1 MSTSDVPQDEIR
13 KSILLGGDASPW
25 LIGCAISHKGR
36 VRSENQDR
44 FALEPISA
52 DAAVA
57 IVADGMG
64 GHMGGS
70 HAAEIAARTILNGI
84 QADADASDQPTYDLL
99 SASFSLA
106 DEAIRARAS
115 RDAHLGGMG
124 TTSVAA
130 VVFRDRCIHL
140 YTGDSRL
147 YQYRDGKEIYRTKD
161 HSVVRYLEE
170 EGLLTADEARNHPM
184 RSRLTSSLGGGPAE
198 RKLVLEPKW
207 SGEDDEEDGG
217 GSPPMAEQKAV
228 LSLSPG
234 DVLLLCSDGLC
245 GEVEPRKLS
254 ELMEAGGEPEELA
267 RRCVAAA
274 LEAGGRDNV
283 TVIVMKML

>member
-1 MSTSDVPQDEIR
+1 MSTSHVPEDEVT
-13 KSILLGGDASPW
+13 KSIVLGEESSPW
-25 LIGCAISHKGR
+25 LVGCAISHKGR

-44 FALEPISA
+44 FALESVSP
-52 DAAVA
+52 DAVVA

-124 TTSVAA
+124 TTSVAC

-198 RKLVLEPKW
+198 RKLVLEPRW
-207 SGEDDEEDGG
+207 AGEEDEDEGVPS
-217 GSPPMAEQKAV
+217 GSEQKAV
-228 LSLSPG
+228 LGLSPG

-254 ELMEAGGEPEELA
+254 DLMEAGGEPEELA
-267 RRCVAAA
+267 RRCVTAA

-283 TVIVMKML
+283 TVIVMKIS

>member
-1 MSTSDVPQDEIR
+1 MSTTDVPQDEIR
-13 KSILLGGDASPW
+13 KSITLGGDTPW
-25 LIGCAISHKGR
+25 LVGCAISHKGR

-44 FALEPISA
+44 FALESVSP

-130 VVFRDRCIHL
+130 VIFRDRCIHL

-207 SGEDDEEDGG
+207 EGEEDEDE
-217 GSPPMAEQKAV
+217 GSAVSEQKAV
-228 LSLSPG
+228 LTLDSG

-267 RRCVAAA
+267 KRCVAAA

-283 TVIVMKML
+283 TVIVLKIC

>member
-1 MSTSDVPQDEIR
+1 MSTNDGVPEEEIR
-13 KSILLGGDASPW
+13 RAITLGGETPW
-25 LIGCAISHKGR
+25 LVAAAISHKGR

-44 FALEPISA
+44 FALETLSP

-84 QADADASDQPTYDLL
+84 QADGDASDQPTYDLM

-130 VVFRDRCIHL
+130 VIFRDRCIHL

-198 RKLVLEPKW
+198 RKLVLEPRW
-207 SGEDDEEDGG
+207 AGDEDDEDNGG
-217 GSPPMAEQKAV
+217 PSNGEQKAV
-228 LSLSPG
+228 LSLEVG

-245 GEVEPRKLS
+245 GEVEPKKLS
-254 ELMEAGGEPEELA
+254 ELMEAGGEPDELA
-267 RRCVAAA
+267 RRCVTAA

-283 TVIVMKML
+283 TVIVLKVK